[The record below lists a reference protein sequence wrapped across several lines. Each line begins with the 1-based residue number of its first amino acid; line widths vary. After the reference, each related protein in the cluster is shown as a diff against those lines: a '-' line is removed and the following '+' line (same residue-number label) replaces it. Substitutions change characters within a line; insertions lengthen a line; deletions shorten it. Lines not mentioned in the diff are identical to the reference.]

1 MSVLVSALVR
11 HMFDVENFL
20 TFTKSLF
27 IENRGPLHG
36 GGRWILSNET
46 EENRKR
52 RSDSKFVGNQSE
64 AE

>member
-1 MSVLVSALVR
+1 MLVSVPVR
-11 HMFDVENFL
+11 HMFDFDVENFL
-20 TFTKSLF
+20 TFTMSLF

-46 EENRKR
+46 EEKW

-64 AE
+64 